1 MNENHSRNKLQY
13 RPRRLAPFLRQT
25 VDDHPV
31 VILTGARQ
39 VGKSTLLK
47 QEIPFSRWR
56 YLTLDDFDVL
66 NQAERNP
73 SALWSGADQVVIDE
87 VQKSP
92 SLLSAIK
99 KAVDERHRRV
109 RFLLSGSANLLLMK
123 KVSETLAGRAVYF
136 TLFPMTRGEIKS
148 QAPSDLLKRLLMGQF
163 PEERKIKESKESP
176 FFEMLRGF
184 MPPLLT
190 LSRQAAVLQWWE
202 GYVATYLERDLRQMS
217 EIASLPD
224 FRRVMMALALR
235 SGQMLNQ
242 TEVSRDTGVSQ
253 PTAHRY
259 INLLEATSLLVRL
272 PAFSGNKTK
281 RLMKAPKVYWIDP
294 GIASFLSG
302 HHDLEG
308 LETSREA
315 GGIFETLILLHL
327 QAAIQLLVP
336 RPHLYY
342 WRTQAGKEV
351 DFIVEQGRHVIGV
364 EVKLTSNPGYADV
377 GGLRQF
383 LQDHPNAIA
392 GVLVHTGRD
401 IRRFDDKIIGIPWD
415 IFCE

>member
-1 MNENHSRNKLQY
+1 
-13 RPRRLAPFLRQT
+13 
-25 VDDHPV
+25 
-31 VILTGARQ
+31 
-39 VGKSTLLK
+39 
-47 QEIPFSRWR
+47 
-56 YLTLDDFDVL
+56 
-66 NQAERNP
+66 
-73 SALWSGADQVVIDE
+73 
-87 VQKSP
+87 
-92 SLLSAIK
+92 
-99 KAVDERHRRV
+99 
-109 RFLLSGSANLLLMK
+109 
-123 KVSETLAGRAVYF
+123 
-136 TLFPMTRGEIKS
+136 MTRGEIKCQS
-148 QAPSDLLKRLLMGQF
+148 PSDFLKRLFMGEF
-163 PEERKIKESKESP
+163 PAEGKVKADRESP

-190 LSRQAAVLQWWE
+190 LSKQEAVLQWWE

-217 EIASLPD
+217 QVESLPD
-224 FRRVMMALALR
+224 FRRVMAALAFR

-294 GIASFLSG
+294 GMASFLSG
-302 HHDLEG
+302 HHDLAG
-308 LETSREA
+308 LKTSREA

-327 QAAIQLLVP
+327 QAAIQMLVP

-342 WRTQAGKEV
+342 WRTQTGKEV
-351 DFIVEQGRHVIGV
+351 DFVVEQGRKAIGL

-383 LQDHPNAIA
+383 LQDQPEAIA

-401 IRRFDDKIIGIPWD
+401 IKRFDDKIIGIPWD